1 MTDRYEH
8 ETNEQSS
15 RCRSSLPRLQLI
27 QSTKIKHD
35 KIRKTLQRVRLTY
48 RETKFVVF
56 KNYTIW
62 SSHN

>member
-1 MTDRYEH
+1 MIDRQEH
-8 ETNEQSS
+8 KTNEQSS

-27 QSTKIKHD
+27 QSTKIKQD
-35 KIRKTLQRVRLTY
+35 IIRKILQRVCLTS